1 MVQYDQSREHRL
13 LVLPALFDEANKL
26 RRMTVEVMRRLD
38 EAGIDSALPDLPGM
52 NESLVD
58 LGDQTLAAWREGASV
73 AAKHFKAT
81 HVLALRGGTLFAPQH
96 MPGWLYAPQKG
107 AKQLRAM
114 LRARTVAA
122 REAGREEKLEDLQT
136 SARRDG
142 IELAGWQIGA
152 TMFAGLESAEII
164 VGSGHVSID
173 QEAVG
178 GAGLWLRAEPDED
191 ADQATSLA
199 GIIAGSLEAA
209 E

>member
-26 RRMTVEVMRRLD
+26 RRLTVEVMRRLD

-58 LGDQTLAAWREGASV
+58 LGDQTLAAWREGAS
-73 AAKHFKAT
+73 AAADNFKAT
-81 HVLALRGGTLFAPQH
+81 HVLALRTGALIAPQH

-152 TMFAGLESAEII
+152 TMFAELESAELAA
-164 VGSGHVSID
+164 GSGHVSID